1 MAILRVKVQF
11 HLTSLFSYHDSKNVH
26 LKASYQDFCSTVRC
40 HRGCVHHLCSLKISH
55 VFFFLANK
63 ADWKKWL
70 TFVLHFCRR
79 RTRWLRSTAVMD
91 PRWMVASHHEII
103 FILQI
108 FSAFNRQK
116 MKTSCWSPA
125 PRWTVQAVRVPLPL
139 SASQWGFL
147 FFV

>member
-1 MAILRVKVQF
+1 MTILRVKVQF

-26 LKASYQDFCSTVRC
+26 LKASYPDFCSTVRC

-63 ADWKKWL
+63 ADWKKLL

-79 RTRWLRSTAVMD
+79 RTRWLRSAAVMD